1 MPKKKHP
8 SLERVDELTEQLV
21 IATSE
26 YLLLKAQ
33 NSEQLVLA
41 SARIKDLRK
50 LLQVLRKELK
60 SETGNGEKVWQLVN
74 VVVSIVIKYI
84 LDKLSDSSNYKLRRE
99 QYDQF
104 VAHGTLSEVCNHGH
118 WQNN

>member
-21 IATSE
+21 LATGE

-33 NSEQLVLA
+33 SPEQLALA

-50 LLQVLRKELK
+50 LLQVMRKELK
-60 SETGNGEKVWQLVN
+60 SGTGNGEKVWQLVN
-74 VVVSIVIKYI
+74 VVVTFVIKYI
-84 LDKLSDSSNYKLRRE
+84 LDKLSNSSNYKLCRE
-99 QYDQF
+99 QF
-104 VAHGTLSEVCNHGH
+104 EHIIAHGTLSEACNHGN